1 MSEEKEGK
9 AMVGGWGLIDR
20 GGAAALPRSLHCAT
34 RRTQTVR
41 EKKPGRPAMASGTQ
55 GARSGRDDRKGGE
68 CKFFWRRL
76 TGFQL
81 ACLLRLASCP
91 RLERCPS

>member
-20 GGAAALPRSLHCAT
+20 GRAAALPRSLHCAT

-41 EKKPGRPAMASGTQ
+41 KKKPG
-55 GARSGRDDRKGGE
+55 RSGRDDRKGSGAQGLSARKSRVVPQWRPGRKGRAPVGMTE
-68 CKFFWRRL
+68 RAGNVNFF
-76 TGFQL
+76 GG
-81 ACLLRLASCP
+81 A
-91 RLERCPS
+91 